1 MAVNG
6 RCTPVEFH
14 TFMKES
20 FDAEIRLPVHTH
32 QTSAIVSK
40 RGESSKIEAAV
51 RAERLR
57 TVDDAHADDT
67 AVMPREYP
75 LALPRA
81 HPPHADAPVVR
92 AAYQPIAIA
101 REREDQPA
109 VT

>member
-1 MAVNG
+1 M
-6 RCTPVEFH
+6 
-14 TFMKES
+14 
-20 FDAEIRLPVHTH
+20 
-32 QTSAIVSK
+32 
-40 RGESSKIEAAV
+40 
-51 RAERLR
+51 
-57 TVDDAHADDT
+57 DDAHADDT
-67 AVMPREYP
+67 AVMSREYP